1 MKKSPKRRKD
11 KFNPYTIISLNNK
24 FFVKFIDSNNHLQY
38 IEISKELYDT
48 FDKFELVD
56 LSQMNKYDRHI
67 EHFNIDTLNLNK
79 RAVKKNIN
87 LEKIIVK
94 RSEYS
99 SLYNAILMLP
109 QKQKRR
115 IILFYFYN
123 YTQQEIANIENCSL
137 RAVQYSLSIALKN
150 LKKLLS

>member
-1 MKKSPKRRKD
+1 
-11 KFNPYTIISLNNK
+11 
-24 FFVKFIDSNNHLQY
+24 
-38 IEISKELYDT
+38 
-48 FDKFELVD
+48 
-56 LSQMNKYDRHI
+56 MNKYDRHI